1 MMVAMETPHPE
12 GARTMHRPSRRTT
25 ILAAAA
31 VPVVVLGGT
40 AGLAFA
46 QDDGT
51 APSQGP
57 GSRAEF
63 VCTNLERIQQ
73 LQADHAALAADGLA
87 LLGDARA
94 AAEAAGDAKVVER
107 IERRIAR
114 VSERQAR
121 IAERQEKLTTW
132 AGEHC

>member
-1 MMVAMETPHPE
+1 MQRRNPQFE
-12 GARTMHRPSRRTT
+12 GAPIVNIRRP

-31 VPVVVLGGT
+31 VPVVVLGAT

-51 APSQGP
+51 APPEQP
-57 GSRAEF
+57 GARVEF
-63 VCTNLERIQQ
+63 VCTNLARIQE

-94 AAEAAGDAKVVER
+94 AAEAAGEAKAVER
-107 IERRIAR
+107 VERRIER
-114 VSERQAR
+114 VSERQGR

>member
-1 MMVAMETPHPE
+1 MLM
-12 GARTMHRPSRRTT
+12 RIRRPV
-25 ILAAAA
+25 LAAAA
-31 VPVVVLGGT
+31 VPVLVLGAT

-51 APSQGP
+51 APPQEP
-57 GSRAEF
+57 GARAEVRGEF

-94 AAEAAGDAKVVER
+94 AAEAAGDAKAVER
-107 IERRIAR
+107 IDRRIER

-121 IAERQEKLTTW
+121 SGERQEKLTTW